1 MKTGLKILSVL
12 MIIIGVLAL
21 FIGLPIVVLM
31 LGATD
36 GSAGG
41 NAVVVL
47 ATAMTLASGVFE
59 IVGGV
64 LGFRAADLGKGRRRF
79 RLRRDRLRHVCDRAV
94 ARFQRAEP
102 LRQHRAAL
110 VSDLRKR
117 CAKISVKIEPRQELA
132 PAFLRFPQ

>member
-47 ATAMTLASGVFE
+47 AAAMTLASGVFE

-64 LGFRAADLGKGRRRF
+64 LGFRAADRPEKAGTAFVFGVIALYSMISNSASGSLCGSIVP
-79 RLRRDRLRHVCDRAV
+79 LLYLICASA
-94 ARFQRAEP
+94 ARKSA
-102 LRQHRAAL
+102 
-110 VSDLRKR
+110 
-117 CAKISVKIEPRQELA
+117 
-132 PAFLRFPQ
+132 

>member
-47 ATAMTLASGVFE
+47 AAAMTLASGVFE

-64 LGFRAADLGKGRRRF
+64 LGFRAADRPEKAGTAFVFG
-79 RLRRDRLRHVCDRAV
+79 VIAMACDVVTGGV
-94 ARFQRAEP
+94 ASQIYSMISNSASGSLCGSIVP
-102 LRQHRAAL
+102 LLYLICASAA
-110 VSDLRKR
+110 RKS
-117 CAKISVKIEPRQELA
+117 A
-132 PAFLRFPQ
+132 

>member
-64 LGFRAADLGKGRRRF
+64 LGAIAFAMCVIALLLDFSVQSLCGSIVP
-79 RLRRDRLRHVCDRAV
+79 LLYLICASAV
-94 ARFQRAEP
+94 
-102 LRQHRAAL
+102 
-110 VSDLRKR
+110 RKS
-117 CAKISVKIEPRQELA
+117 A
-132 PAFLRFPQ
+132 

>member
-1 MKTGLKILSVL
+1 MKTGLKILSVR

-47 ATAMTLASGVFE
+47 AAAMTLASGVFE

-64 LGFRAADLGKGRRRF
+64 LGFRAADRPEKAGAAFVFGVIAFAMCVIALLLDFSVQSLCGSIVP
-79 RLRRDRLRHVCDRAV
+79 LLYLICASAV
-94 ARFQRAEP
+94 
-102 LRQHRAAL
+102 
-110 VSDLRKR
+110 RKS
-117 CAKISVKIEPRQELA
+117 A
-132 PAFLRFPQ
+132 

>member
-47 ATAMTLASGVFE
+47 AAAMTLASGVFE

-64 LGFRAADLGKGRRRF
+64 LGFRAADRPEKAGAAFVFGVIPSLDFSVQSLCGSIIP
-79 RLRRDRLRHVCDRAV
+79 LLYLICASAV
-94 ARFQRAEP
+94 
-102 LRQHRAAL
+102 
-110 VSDLRKR
+110 RK
-117 CAKISVKIEPRQELA
+117 SV
-132 PAFLRFPQ
+132 

>member
-64 LGFRAADLGKGRRRF
+64 LGFRAADPPEKAGAAFVFAMCVIALLLDFSVQSLCGSIVP
-79 RLRRDRLRHVCDRAV
+79 LLYLICASAV
-94 ARFQRAEP
+94 
-102 LRQHRAAL
+102 
-110 VSDLRKR
+110 RKS
-117 CAKISVKIEPRQELA
+117 A
-132 PAFLRFPQ
+132 